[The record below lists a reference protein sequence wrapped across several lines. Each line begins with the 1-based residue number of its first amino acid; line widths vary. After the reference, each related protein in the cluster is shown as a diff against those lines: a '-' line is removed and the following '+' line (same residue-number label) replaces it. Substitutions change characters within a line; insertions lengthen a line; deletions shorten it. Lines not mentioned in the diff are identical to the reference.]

1 MGWRSR
7 AVIAAA
13 SIMVLVIIPIDVTAS
28 TSAGT
33 GIRCTDV
40 LFLGARG
47 SGQASGGNAADGGS
61 GMGTQVYSA
70 YQRLVSD
77 LPDRSVTGVAVDYP
91 ATSAQSLILDQAGYF
106 SGLEQGVRGVKGAL
120 RRELKACPDQR
131 IVLAG
136 YSQGAM
142 VMHRALQ
149 DLVARKD
156 PTSRNVIRHVDSVL
170 LLADGDRLPRDNATD
185 SGSAG
190 PSRGISYSLASRSGL
205 RGTRLPAGFAPRV
218 FSVCESADVVCDY
231 HSLLQSNSSGVDGIT
246 VHATSYSGTPD
257 VLSAADAAAARVR

>member
-7 AVIAAA
+7 AAIVAA
-13 SIMVLVIIPIDVTAS
+13 SIVVLVVTPTDVTAS
-28 TSAGT
+28 TSADT
-33 GIRCTDV
+33 GIPCTDV

-47 SGQASGGNAADGGS
+47 SGQTSGGNASDGGS
-61 GMGTQVYSA
+61 GMGAQVYSA

-77 LPDRSVTGVAVDYP
+77 LPGRSVTGVSVDYP
-91 ATSAQSLILDQAGYF
+91 ATSAESLILDQAGYF
-106 SGLEQGVRGVKGAL
+106 SGLERGVRGVKGTL
-120 RRELKACPDQR
+120 RRQVKACPDQR

-136 YSQGAM
+136 FSQGGM

-149 DLVARKD
+149 DLAARKD
-156 PTSRNVIRHVDSVL
+156 ATSRNVMRHIDSVL
-170 LLADGDRLPRDNATD
+170 LLADGDRLPRDNTTD

-190 PSRGISYSLASRSGL
+190 PSRGISYSLESRSGV
-205 RGTRLPAGFAPRV
+205 RGTRLPARFAPRV

-246 VHATSYSGTPD
+246 IHATSYSGTPV